1 MQLVKRQGN
10 NRTYASNKGGI
21 EIVVCTDR
29 NLYVNPGYYI
39 RASMPVPVEILS
51 KPYRS
56 AKDAAKACYN
66 SMI

>member
-10 NRTYASNKGGI
+10 NRTYTSNKGDI
-21 EIVVCTDR
+21 EVVVCTDR

-39 RASMPVPVEILS
+39 RASMSVPNEILS

-56 AKDAAKACYN
+56 AKIAAKACYN
-66 SMI
+66 ALV

>member
-10 NRTYASNKGGI
+10 NRTYTSNKGNI
-21 EIVVCTDR
+21 EVVVCTDR

-39 RASMPVPVEILS
+39 RASMSVPLEILS

-56 AKDAAKACYN
+56 AKDAAKDCYN